1 MKVLGIDPGL
11 ALTGYGLVEGNGS
24 LTLVEMGS
32 IITPSTLPLPE
43 RLKILYRDLS
53 ALLERLRPDA
63 VAVEELFFGKN
74 IRTAIAVGQARGV
87 AILAV
92 AQAGIPL
99 HEYTPLQVKETLTG
113 YGRADKQQIQKMVC
127 LLLGLSSPPQPD
139 DVADAVAVA
148 ICHLHH
154 RKLIALV

>member
-1 MKVLGIDPGL
+1 MRVLGIDPGL

-24 LTLVEMGS
+24 LTLLEMGS
-32 IITPSTLPLPE
+32 ITTPSTLPLPE
-43 RLKILYRDLS
+43 RLKILHRELS
-53 ALLERLRPDA
+53 ALLQRLRPDA

-99 HEYTPLQVKETLTG
+99 HEYTPLQVKEALTG
-113 YGRADKQQIQKMVC
+113 YGRADKQQIQRMVC
-127 LLLGLSSPPQPD
+127 FLLGLSSPPQPD

-154 RKLIALV
+154 SKLSALI